1 MALPRDT
8 PAPILAPEIWD
19 TTNRK
24 EAAVTKVEFTNIP
37 EMSLL
42 FCMCLNQM
50 WAVCQSWLSLESIGN
65 PPSLIKKMK
74 QIRLNEA
81 LLCSV
86 FVILAEIKHFFLLNP
101 IDFIS
106 RASQT
111 LHDFI
116 LFIALPRTI

>member
-86 FVILAEIKHFFLLNP
+86 FVILAEIKHFF
-101 IDFIS
+101 FVKS
-106 RASQT
+106 
-111 LHDFI
+111 H
-116 LFIALPRTI
+116 